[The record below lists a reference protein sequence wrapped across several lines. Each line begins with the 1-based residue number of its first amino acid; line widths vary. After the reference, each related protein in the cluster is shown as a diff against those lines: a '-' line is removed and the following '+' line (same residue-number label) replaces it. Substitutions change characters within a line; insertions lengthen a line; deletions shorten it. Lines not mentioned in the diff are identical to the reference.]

1 MDEMSEQLSR
11 NAKLQRQAENCR
23 RYRARKKATHATSA
37 ACDLA
42 QPSTSTA
49 TENTVVAVNDVTKAH
64 AKRQRQA
71 EYNRQYRARK
81 KALGTNN
88 DDKQQRQATTS
99 KNNDNTTCDLAQPS
113 TSTEIEHPVVA
124 VSDVGTLNPL
134 YISENEEMRGNTLHE
149 ILGCANKR
157 DDTKLRLRWALAT
170 DKFHKLFTTNEFGT
184 ACSICDRLWFASD
197 VKRVLQKHVPTLL
210 RYFPG
215 QDVQSW
221 VVCSNCYRYL
231 NLGKLAPMC
240 KWFGFQYPP
249 KPTHLPPLN
258 DISARLISPRLP
270 FMQLRRL
277 QHDTG
282 AKAIVGQIVNMQ
294 VDVDDMVRRLPR
306 NLDDDCAINVHIKR
320 KIIHKSSYLQGFVK
334 KRVLRLWLEYLV
346 KQPLYKKYN
355 ITFDTDRLTS
365 VSSAEG
371 EGDDDNIE
379 TLHTESA
386 CDSDI
391 VAARQRTLMW
401 NEDMCLQIAPGQ
413 HKVPL
418 SIIYDEHAEEL
429 SFPQIYYGVG
439 REFRS
444 PLPPTPFM
452 IATSEIR
459 RRDRRGVTPDHV
471 LYMGM
476 KILRLRVAQGI
487 QHTFKCNIENENIT
501 RANIQDREF
510 IQERVDKNLSFL
522 KSVPNSC
529 QYWAD
534 RKRDLFA
541 MIRQLGKPTAFLT
554 ISANEIRWPKLISI
568 LHRLNDYYKDVDV
581 ENLTRS
587 MRSTLVNED
596 PVTCCIYFN
605 RMVDIIMQI
614 LKSKSNHNPFGNYR
628 VVDYFL
634 RIEFQHRGS
643 PHAHIILWLDDDP
656 EEDVNE
662 EMPKT
667 IRMATDLCS
676 VDRKDLDGDEQYER
690 QVHKHTFTCTKRG
703 EKKCRFNIPYWPMP
717 ITTVLCPLPK
727 KRSDLKKRADELRE
741 ILEVKRYEAFESF
754 LIDNK
759 LNLDE
764 YLNIIRAS
772 IRRPTI
778 IFRRDMT
785 QLWTNTFNPWV
796 ASVLKSNTDLQ
807 IILDEYSCAAYVVEY
822 VNKSNRGIS
831 HLHRELIEMQKDNP
845 ELAEDDLIKRLALKM
860 LNSVEMSSQEAAWYL
875 LRQKMSHASRQ
886 IFYVPTVW
894 PHERQKA
901 YKKKA
906 QMDKEGIELNSTDV
920 WIKGPIQRYEERP
933 AELEGLCL
941 ADFLSWYTPVNLKRK
956 HVTEDDDSDVECEDA
971 AETNINTKYRKRV
984 IQRVLRMRSYDLSD
998 VVNYKREM
1006 VLLYIPFRSEVL
1018 DVNDRNRFMETFD
1031 KYEIYILAKRK
1042 EYEKSASFQQL
1053 IQELHDLKNHEE
1065 DDERTMEE
1073 DDELKRGN
1081 VVPTESDADILS
1093 IPSFGGLSVVRRR
1106 EGILPK
1112 QKFCELMRQTNK
1124 EQRALLL
1131 EFIHRIH
1138 TPDSEPIQIF
1148 FHGPAGSGKTFT
1160 LKLLME
1166 ICNRYTTERN
1176 TIRNAYV
1183 ACASTGKAAS
1193 ALDGTTVHS
1202 AFRIAAMRTC
1212 NKPMARETEQN
1223 YRGLFNGV
1231 IGVIV
1236 DEISMLGCD
1245 IFHKIDSRL
1254 KQITAVHD
1262 VNFGGLHIVMC
1273 GDLRQLPPVNATP
1286 IYKCSRNMLGGPVL
1300 WQSLYSYPLQQ
1311 VMRQSNNTFS
1321 SILTKIGGGIPL
1333 NVEENALIESRFTT
1347 KEWCDEHVRDAV
1359 RLYHD
1364 NRSVDEYNAKAI
1376 RDPEHES
1383 IARDSF
1389 TGYSTDVELAMA
1401 RKELHRLKITEC
1413 LGFPYSIRLA
1423 KGYPYM
1429 ITSNI
1434 DVDDG
1439 LVNGAIGTL
1448 QYIEHLEDREVTE
1461 DTDTDKITQT
1471 VRLWLKFESKRVG
1484 AKARL
1489 KAKPYVTCKGDLLKG
1504 DWTPIRQQ
1512 SVRIGLGRGKVIK
1525 CRRIQFPIT
1534 SACAITIHKSQG
1546 GTFDQIVY
1554 QYDKRQDQRLVYV
1567 GMSRVTS
1574 IDGLYMTNATDD
1586 FIFYHGTE
1594 SEAPGVKEVR
1604 EEYLRLE
1611 RHQLPTL
1618 YQKADR
1624 FMPYRKDRREK
1635 EHATTFAISYNVQSL
1650 HAHKE
1655 DVETDDVLTRSD
1667 YLVLNETWMDKDSL
1681 VTLNNY
1687 DLIHHKKREPGRTAG
1702 GVAIYRHID
1711 CLTDAVAI
1719 PDDPRVEKLVEV
1731 KSGIGDVC
1739 LVSVCRG
1746 DRPVCVLGSVYVHP
1760 NVKFS
1765 EVKSLFFS
1773 ALARYGTWILRL
1785 IPDLDVDLE
1794 VPVVLLGDFN
1804 VEIKDHSEYAEFME
1818 KQFGLKHHPIESP
1831 TTLGC
1836 TRIDHAF
1843 LRNINTECM
1852 PYVSYFSYHR
1862 PILHQITEKAAIC
1875 YK

>member
-1 MDEMSEQLSR
+1 MAENNVMEQQQTKDAAKRQRKAEYLRQYRARQKSLLAAASANNDDTCTACNQAQLSTSTANGLNHSEGTDNKIDDKR
-11 NAKLQRQAENCR
+11 QQNAERQK
-23 RYRARKKATHATSA
+23 RYRARKKTLPASSSIPAENMI
-37 ACDLA
+37 CDL
-42 QPSTSTA
+42 QRPSTSTTIVASNTDQQTCDNTQTA
-49 TENTVVAVNDVTKAH
+49 TSTANVNT
-64 AKRQRQA
+64 
-71 EYNRQYRARK
+71 
-81 KALGTNN
+81 TNET
-88 DDKQQRQATTS
+88 DATVLRIAQTLDTLNVS
-99 KNNDNTTCDLAQPS
+99 KN
-113 TSTEIEHPVVA
+113 V
-124 VSDVGTLNPL
+124 
-134 YISENEEMRGNTLHE
+134 EMQGKTLHE
-149 ILGCANKR
+149 ILSCMNKR

-170 DKFHKLFTTNEFGT
+170 DKFDKLFTTNEFGS
-184 ACSICDRLWFASD
+184 ACSVCDRLWFARD

-210 RYFPG
+210 RYFPQ

-221 VVCSNCYRYL
+221 VVGSNCYRYL
-231 NLGKLAPMC
+231 NLGKLAPMS
-240 KWFGFQYPP
+240 KYYGFEYPS

-258 DISARLISPRLP
+258 YISARLISPRLP
-270 FMQLRRL
+270 FVQLRRL

-282 AKAIVGQIVNMQ
+282 AKAIVGQIVNIP
-294 VDVDDMVRRLPR
+294 VDVDKMIRTLPR
-306 NLDDDCAINVHIKR
+306 NLDDDCAINVHIKK
-320 KIIHKSSYLQGFVK
+320 KIIHKSSYLQGYVK
-334 KRVLRLWLEYLV
+334 KSVLRSWLDYMV
-346 KQPLYKKYN
+346 KQPLYKRYN
-355 ITFDTDRLTS
+355 ITFDRDRLTF
-365 VSSAEG
+365 VSRKDDNAEG
-371 EGDDDNIE
+371 EDNIE

-676 VDRKDLDGDEQYER
+676 LDRKDLDGDEQYER

-956 HVTEDDDSDVECEDA
+956 HVTEDDSDVECEDA

-1138 TPDSEPIQIF
+1138 TPDS
-1148 FHGPAGSGKTFT
+1148 
-1160 LKLLME
+1160 
-1166 ICNRYTTERN
+1166 
-1176 TIRNAYV
+1176 
-1183 ACASTGKAAS
+1183 
-1193 ALDGTTVHS
+1193 
-1202 AFRIAAMRTC
+1202 
-1212 NKPMARETEQN
+1212 
-1223 YRGLFNGV
+1223 
-1231 IGVIV
+1231 
-1236 DEISMLGCD
+1236 
-1245 IFHKIDSRL
+1245 
-1254 KQITAVHD
+1254 
-1262 VNFGGLHIVMC
+1262 
-1273 GDLRQLPPVNATP
+1273 
-1286 IYKCSRNMLGGPVL
+1286 
-1300 WQSLYSYPLQQ
+1300 
-1311 VMRQSNNTFS
+1311 
-1321 SILTKIGGGIPL
+1321 
-1333 NVEENALIESRFTT
+1333 
-1347 KEWCDEHVRDAV
+1347 
-1359 RLYHD
+1359 
-1364 NRSVDEYNAKAI
+1364 
-1376 RDPEHES
+1376 
-1383 IARDSF
+1383 
-1389 TGYSTDVELAMA
+1389 
-1401 RKELHRLKITEC
+1401 
-1413 LGFPYSIRLA
+1413 
-1423 KGYPYM
+1423 
-1429 ITSNI
+1429 
-1434 DVDDG
+1434 
-1439 LVNGAIGTL
+1439 
-1448 QYIEHLEDREVTE
+1448 
-1461 DTDTDKITQT
+1461 
-1471 VRLWLKFESKRVG
+1471 
-1484 AKARL
+1484 
-1489 KAKPYVTCKGDLLKG
+1489 
-1504 DWTPIRQQ
+1504 
-1512 SVRIGLGRGKVIK
+1512 
-1525 CRRIQFPIT
+1525 
-1534 SACAITIHKSQG
+1534 
-1546 GTFDQIVY
+1546 
-1554 QYDKRQDQRLVYV
+1554 
-1567 GMSRVTS
+1567 
-1574 IDGLYMTNATDD
+1574 
-1586 FIFYHGTE
+1586 
-1594 SEAPGVKEVR
+1594 
-1604 EEYLRLE
+1604 
-1611 RHQLPTL
+1611 
-1618 YQKADR
+1618 
-1624 FMPYRKDRREK
+1624 
-1635 EHATTFAISYNVQSL
+1635 
-1650 HAHKE
+1650 
-1655 DVETDDVLTRSD
+1655 
-1667 YLVLNETWMDKDSL
+1667 
-1681 VTLNNY
+1681 
-1687 DLIHHKKREPGRTAG
+1687 
-1702 GVAIYRHID
+1702 
-1711 CLTDAVAI
+1711 
-1719 PDDPRVEKLVEV
+1719 
-1731 KSGIGDVC
+1731 
-1739 LVSVCRG
+1739 
-1746 DRPVCVLGSVYVHP
+1746 
-1760 NVKFS
+1760 
-1765 EVKSLFFS
+1765 
-1773 ALARYGTWILRL
+1773 
-1785 IPDLDVDLE
+1785 
-1794 VPVVLLGDFN
+1794 
-1804 VEIKDHSEYAEFME
+1804 
-1818 KQFGLKHHPIESP
+1818 
-1831 TTLGC
+1831 
-1836 TRIDHAF
+1836 
-1843 LRNINTECM
+1843 
-1852 PYVSYFSYHR
+1852 
-1862 PILHQITEKAAIC
+1862 
-1875 YK
+1875 